1 LIFKELLFLAQVLL
15 IELHS
20 INNTWDKKMTF
31 LKKLGCAAAFAL
43 AAGTTQAATIMND
56 WTFNPVGTGLANG
69 QEINEYLDVNGN
81 AFIQLNATSST
92 SFNFVEHA
100 VFNLAQADSNGQLF
114 PVNYAGGNITATF
127 EGFGAGT
134 FGGTFK
140 FTSGTIK
147 MYQNPKS
154 GQYGTASGS
163 VGAGIY
169 GANLGNL
176 IGTFTVLAGGGGT
189 VDGKGN
195 PVDNGQVSI
204 FLKASKG
211 DLAANYFFDDLG
223 QDMSNFNVEAFAF
236 TNANTVGSPT
246 TRLVKEVA
254 CQFAGYTGAGCA
266 ANTTYKNVAGDHF
279 FVSNNGQFKFNE
291 IPEPGSVALFG
302 IALFGIGALRRRVK

>member
-1 LIFKELLFLAQVLL
+1 
-15 IELHS
+15 
-20 INNTWDKKMTF
+20 MTF
-31 LKKLGCAAAFAL
+31 LKKLGCAAAFGL
-43 AAGTTQAATIMND
+43 AAGASQASIMND
-56 WTFNPVGTGLANG
+56 WTFNPAGSGQAKG

-81 AFIQLNATSST
+81 AFIELNATSKT

-100 VFNLAQADSNGQLF
+100 VFNLSQADSNGQLF

-127 EGFGAGT
+127 EGYGAGT
-134 FGGTFK
+134 FGGAFK
-140 FTSGTIK
+140 FTGGTIK
-147 MYQNPKS
+147 MYQNPAN
-154 GQYGTASGS
+154 GQYGS
-163 VGAGIY
+163 VSGIY

-195 PVDNGQVSI
+195 PTDNGQVSI

-211 DLAANYFFDDLG
+211 ALAANYFFDDLG
-223 QDMSNFNVEAFAF
+223 QDMSGFNVEAFAF
-236 TNANTVGSPT
+236 TNANTVGAPT
-246 TRLVKEVA
+246 NRLVKEVA
-254 CQFAGYTGAGCA
+254 CQFAGFTGPGCA
-266 ANTTYKNVAGDHF
+266 GNSPYKNVAGDHF